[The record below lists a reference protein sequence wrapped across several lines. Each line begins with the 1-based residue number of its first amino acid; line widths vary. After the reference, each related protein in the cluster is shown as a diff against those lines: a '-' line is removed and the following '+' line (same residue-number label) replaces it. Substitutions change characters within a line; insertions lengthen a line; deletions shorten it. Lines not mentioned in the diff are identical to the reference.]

1 MAFSDR
7 ILSASIFRLVGIAA
21 LPLLILPL
29 LQYLGIAPFG
39 ASGFLWLMV
48 LVILP
53 LPTAGLVVI
62 LAPFLFFS
70 RRFRPAAFRFFLAA
84 AVFMLAVPLG
94 IRLGTHV
101 RRAAF
106 HRLAERSTP
115 LVNAIKDYTTQNGQP
130 PATLSALV
138 PEFLPAV
145 PQTGMAAYPRY
156 DYHVGEKALLFNGN
170 PWILSVFTPAGGINF
185 DQFLY
190 FPLQNYPETGYG
202 GSLERIADWAYV
214 HE

>member
-1 MAFSDR
+1 MKPISSTFLWLLIGVAT
-7 ILSASIFRLVGIAA
+7 

-29 LQYLGIAPFG
+29 FQYLAIASFG
-39 ASGFLWLMV
+39 SEIFLWLTIFV
-48 LVILP
+48 LFP
-53 LPTAGLVVI
+53 LPVAGVVLI
-62 LAPFLFFS
+62 LTPFLFFS
-70 RRFRPAAFRFFLAA
+70 RRLRPAAFRSFLAA
-84 AVFMLAVPLG
+84 VVFITAVLLG
-94 IRLGTHV
+94 VQLGGPI

-115 LVNAIKDYTTQNGQP
+115 LVNAIKDYTDQNGQP

-145 PQTGMAAYPRY
+145 PETGIAAYPRY

-170 PWILSVFTPAGGINF
+170 PWVLSVFTPAGMINF

-202 GSLERIADWAYV
+202 GSLERISDWAYV